1 MTDGFGREVAAI
13 VAEVELEAAAV
24 AVHDFV
30 TGQESHVNGDRW
42 FHAASTIKV
51 AILVALAAAVAEGR
65 FQLASRLA
73 VRNRFL
79 SAADGSPFRVGAAR
93 DANAEV
99 HKHIGRTMR
108 IEELALHMIATSSNL
123 ATNLLLDVVGV
134 EYARGVLALARIDG
148 VDLRRGVEDERA
160 FEAGISNRVTARGL
174 VQLFRAIHE
183 GQTTSAELTHWMIH
197 VLHQQE
203 FTGGIPAGLPESV
216 RAAAT
221 VANKTGE
228 ISNMAHDAG
237 LVFLPDESVY
247 AVAVLT
253 ETSRGASPTQQA
265 VARLARVAYDHVMGE
280 RVRRGGSFEPAD
292 AAERRVMGETA

>member
-1 MTDGFGREVAAI
+1 MGDAF
-13 VAEVELEAAAV
+13 AEEIPVIAEEAQLKAAAV
-24 AVHDFV
+24 AVHDFAS
-30 TGQESHVNGDRW
+30 GAEWHVNGDRW

-65 FQLASRLA
+65 FQLSSRLA

-79 SAADGSPFRVGAAR
+79 SAADGLPFRIAAAR

-99 HKHIGRTMR
+99 HRHIGRTMR
-108 IEELALHMIATSSNL
+108 LDELARHMIATSSNL
-123 ATNLLLDVVGV
+123 ATNLLVDLVGIGYGRAV
-134 EYARGVLALARIDG
+134 LARIGVEG

-160 FEAGISNRVTARGL
+160 FEAGISNRATARGL

-183 GQTTSAELTHWMIH
+183 ERAASSQSTHWILQ

-203 FTGGIPAGLPESV
+203 FTSGIPAGLPETV
-216 RAAAT
+216 RAQAT

-247 AVAVLT
+247 AIAVLT
-253 ETSRGASPTQQA
+253 ETPPGVSPGLQT
-265 VARLARVAYDHVMGE
+265 VARLARVGYEQVMAA
-280 RVRRGGSFEPAD
+280 RVGARRDSSD
-292 AAERRVMGETA
+292 

>member
-1 MTDGFGREVAAI
+1 MSDVFAGEIPAIAAE
-13 VAEVELEAAAV
+13 AQLEAAAV
-24 AVHDFV
+24 AVHDFAS
-30 TGQESHVNGDRW
+30 GSEWHVNGDRW

-79 SAADGSPFRVGAAR
+79 SAADGLPYRISAAR

-108 IEELALHMIATSSNL
+108 LDELALHMIATSSNL
-123 ATNLLLDVVGV
+123 ATNLLLDLLGV
-134 EYARGVLALARIDG
+134 DYARAVLARIG
-148 VDLRRGVEDERA
+148 IEGIDLCRGVEDERA
-160 FEAGISNRVTARGL
+160 YQAGINNRATARGL
-174 VQLFRAIHE
+174 VQLFRAIQE
-183 GQTTSAELTHWMIH
+183 ERGASNQARHWILH
-197 VLHQQE
+197 ILHQQE
-203 FTGGIPAGLPESV
+203 FTSGIPAGLPETV
-216 RAAAT
+216 RAQAT

-247 AVAVLT
+247 AIAVLT
-253 ETSRGASPTQQA
+253 ETPKGGSPSQQT
-265 VARLARVAYDHVMGE
+265 VARLARVGYEHVMATRVTVRQQAYD
-280 RVRRGGSFEPAD
+280 
-292 AAERRVMGETA
+292 

>member
-1 MTDGFGREVAAI
+1 MSDAF
-13 VAEVELEAAAV
+13 AEEIHVIAEEAPLKAAAV
-24 AVHDFV
+24 AVHDFAS
-30 TGQESHVNGDRW
+30 GAEWHVNGDRW

-51 AILVALAAAVAEGR
+51 AILVALAAAMAEGR
-65 FQLASRLA
+65 FQLSSRLA

-79 SAADGSPFRVGAAR
+79 SAADGSPFRIAAAR

-99 HKHIGRTMR
+99 HRHIGRTMR
-108 IEELALHMIATSSNL
+108 LDELARHMIATSSNL
-123 ATNLLLDVVGV
+123 ATNLLLDLVGV
-134 EYARGVLALARIDG
+134 EYARAVLARVGVEG

-160 FEAGISNRVTARGL
+160 FEAGIINRVTARGL

-183 GQTTSAELTHWMIH
+183 ERAASNQGTHWMLH

-203 FTGGIPAGLPESV
+203 FTSGIPAGLPETV
-216 RAAAT
+216 RARAT

-247 AVAVLT
+247 AIAVLT
-253 ETSRGASPTQQA
+253 ETQGVSPGLQT
-265 VARLARVAYDHVMGE
+265 VARLARVGYE
-280 RVRRGGSFEPAD
+280 RVMAARLNVRPGSYD
-292 AAERRVMGETA
+292 